1 MNNNLIKKNV
11 FITGSSSGIGFG
23 LAKKYLDQGYEVIIC
38 SKNIKKLK
46 SASKILN
53 NCFYVQA
60 DLSKENEI
68 KKAIKKIKI
77 KLGKL
82 DILICNYGNSNFKKN
97 NLDFYHAFNNN
108 FFSSVNTINHAMPIL
123 KKNTGKIICISSICG
138 IESISGAPIGYS
150 LAKSAVN
157 NFVKLISK
165 DLAKDNILINCI
177 AIGNILFKGS
187 TWEKKLKKNKLK
199 IKKYIDENVPLKK
212 FGSIN
217 EIFYLCN
224 YLCSEQNFSTGS
236 TFVLDGGQTK
246 KFI

>member
-23 LAKKYLDQGYEVIIC
+23 LAKKYLDQGHKVVIC

-53 NCFYVQA
+53 NCFYIQA

-108 FFSSVNTINHAMPIL
+108 FFSSVNTIKHAMPIL
-123 KKNTGKIICISSICG
+123 KKKTGKIICISSICA
-138 IESISGAPIGYS
+138 IEAIKDAPIAYS
-150 LAKSAVN
+150 VAKSALN
-157 NFVKLISK
+157 TYVKSISFL
-165 DLAKDNILINCI
+165 LAKNQININSI
-177 AIGNILFKGS
+177 APGNIYFKGS
-187 TWEKKLKKNKLK
+187 IWEKKLIKNKLK
-199 IKKYIDENVPLKK
+199 TKKYIYDNVPMNK
-212 FGSIN
+212 FGNIQ
-217 EIFYLCN
+217 EIFKLCN
-224 YLCSEQNFSTGS
+224 YLSTDNCFSTGA
-236 TFVLDGGQTK
+236 TYVLDGGQTRTFK
-246 KFI
+246 